1 MYFLWK
7 RTQHGMVQIS
17 GEGLADFIRGFL
29 SAKCRLCSLALAA
42 GCSLHSIIPA
52 STDQASPPADD
63 TLAVV
68 LSLMDVSSRPGIE
81 KKLTFLMRPMGLAPL
96 VVWAT
101 PEEELLD
108 LLKSPW
114 LWMALASSIALAV
127 IAGWAGF
134 FWTAFCGTATWFVA
148 RGLSLLCRLATRKG
162 RRPGFDGPPEGAES
176 LCSPETEGSSLR

>member
-7 RTQHGMVQIS
+7 RTQHGVVQIS

-29 SAKCRLCSLALAA
+29 TAKCRLCSLALAA
-42 GCSLHSIIPA
+42 GCSLHSMLPP
-52 STDQASPPADD
+52 STDKAPPPADD
-63 TLAVV
+63 PLAVV
-68 LSLMDVSSRPGIE
+68 LSLTDASDRPGIE
-81 KKLTFLMRPMGLAPL
+81 RKLSFLMKPMGLTPL

-114 LWMALASSIALAV
+114 LWMVLATSIAIAV

-134 FWTAFCGTATWFVA
+134 FWTAFWGTAAWFVA
-148 RGLSLLCRLATRKG
+148 RGLALLYRLAFRKG
-162 RRPGFDGPPEGAES
+162 CRPGFDGPTG
-176 LCSPETEGSSLR
+176 EGSSPR

>member
-29 SAKCRLCSLALAA
+29 TAKCRLCGLALAA
-42 GCSLHSIIPA
+42 GCSLHSVLPS
-52 STDQASPPADD
+52 STEQASPPADD
-63 TLAVV
+63 PLAVV
-68 LSLMDVSSRPGIE
+68 LSLTDASGRPGIE
-81 KKLTFLMRPMGLAPL
+81 KKLSFLMRPMGLTPL
-96 VVWAT
+96 VVWAA

-114 LWMALASSIALAV
+114 LWMALAASIALAI

-134 FWTAFCGTATWFVA
+134 FWTAFWGTPVG
-148 RGLSLLCRLATRKG
+148 RKVSVPLSLRGA
-162 RRPGFDGPPEGAES
+162 RRVKNSCPWGFQ
-176 LCSPETEGSSLR
+176 CEGSFCPSPNRR

>member
-29 SAKCRLCSLALAA
+29 TAKCRLCGLALAA
-42 GCSLHSIIPA
+42 GCSLHSVLPS
-52 STDQASPPADD
+52 STEQASPPADD
-63 TLAVV
+63 PLAVV
-68 LSLMDVSSRPGIE
+68 LSLTDASGRPGIE
-81 KKLTFLMRPMGLAPL
+81 KKLSFLMRPMGLTPL
-96 VVWAT
+96 VVWAA

-114 LWMALASSIALAV
+114 LWMALAASIALAV

-134 FWTAFCGTATWFVA
+134 FWTAFWGTAAWFAA
-148 RGLSLLCRLATRKG
+148 RGLALLYRLASRKG
-162 RRPGFDGPPEGAES
+162 YRPGFDGAAGGAES
-176 LCSPETEGSSLR
+176 LCAPELKGSSPR